1 MKTAKFLLG
10 AAAAAAMAGTVGA
23 QFLAPVAVAPAPDPS
38 AALNGV
44 VPPPPD
50 AVGIAPQPFP
60 PNGPTV
66 WSRLGID
73 PLQRE
78 YYRRKAARTPLGQLR
93 AKLREPLTKLTGG
106 LIPPFAPKTPSV
118 AELKDPGPVG
128 AAAKAKLDRAGAEER
143 IKAVKYLATLDCHYW
158 PEAEEALIGALR
170 ADRNECVRYEAAVA
184 LLNGCCCT
192 CKVTVALSIAVSCS
206 DADGNPSERS
216 ARVRAVAAH
225 ALDRCLSSACCAP
238 ELPPLVPLVPPEGDN
253 KLNPKGPFEGP
264 KPVAEIKAT
273 LGDAAYPK
281 QYYAA
286 VAKTPRVKVV
296 AMGRRALELGAQFG
310 YDFTTP
316 INDSDYAAAGLPAAV
331 VQAGGTAEPTTLLEL
346 FAWNDSGA
354 AIAQPPLAP
363 PAVAAALKPSPVRT
377 ALATAPKPAL
387 ELAPAPSPARLPK
400 VVVSPATDTSKPEK
414 PATAVKPE
422 KPATPA
428 APPLKSPPVTV
439 SATDL
444 SEPKLPAA
452 QPPKSPL
459 VIPVVVPV
467 AKPLP
472 AVVAP
477 APASAPVPTP
487 PKLGVP
493 PLALPAPKP
502 LTPPVVVIPV
512 AVAPTVPA
520 PTLAPK
526 PSVPVTVPAVTTPSV
541 AAPTVAPKPS
551 VPVATPVVAVPVV
564 VAPTTQAPAPVVAI
578 PPVPTL
584 PSLPAT
590 QAPAPVVP
598 LTRTTTEYRFP
609 PEPSPLNGDYQ
620 PRSR

>member
-10 AAAAAAMAGTVGA
+10 AAAAATLAAAAGA
-23 QFLAPVAVAPAPDPS
+23 QLPVAVPVALAPDPS

-50 AVGIAPQPFP
+50 PVGIAPQPFL

-73 PLQRE
+73 PVQRE
-78 YYRRKAARTPLGQLR
+78 FYRRQAARTPLGQLR
-93 AKLREPLTKLTGG
+93 AKIREPFSKLTGG
-106 LIPPFAPKTPSV
+106 VIPPFAPKTPSV

-184 LLNGCCCT
+184 LLHGCCCT

-206 DADGNPSERS
+206 DADGNPTERS

-225 ALDRCLSSACCAP
+225 ALDRCLASACCAP
-238 ELPPLVPLVPPEGDN
+238 ELPPLIVPVPADGVKPLDPKTPVEG
-253 KLNPKGPFEGP
+253 LP
-264 KPVAEIKAT
+264 KPVAEVKAT
-273 LGDAAYPK
+273 LGDAAFPR

-286 VAKTPRVKVV
+286 AAKTPRVKVV

-316 INDSDYAAAGLPAAV
+316 INDSDYVAAGLPAATPS
-331 VQAGGTAEPTTLLEL
+331 GTAAEPTTLLEL
-346 FAWNDSGA
+346 FAWGDSGA
-354 AIAQPPLAP
+354 AIAQPALAP
-363 PAVAAALKPSPVRT
+363 PAVALASAGQKSSPVRT

-387 ELAPAPSPARLPK
+387 EMAPAPSPARLPT
-400 VVVSPATDTSKPEK
+400 VVVSPADAKPEK
-414 PATAVKPE
+414 PATAIKPD
-422 KPATPA
+422 KPA
-428 APPLKSPPVTV
+428 APTM
-439 SATDL
+439 
-444 SEPKLPAA
+444 KLPAA
-452 QPPKSPL
+452 SVTPTALSVPPAAEPLKTPL
-459 VIPVVVPV
+459 VIPVVKPVPV
-467 AKPLP
+467 ATVPVPAPLP
-472 AVVAP
+472 VTPTPAP
-477 APASAPVPTP
+477 APLRLGAPMPALTP
-487 PKLGVP
+487 
-493 PLALPAPKP
+493 PAPKP
-502 LTPPVVVIPV
+502 L
-512 AVAPTVPA
+512 AVAAPIVPA

-526 PSVPVTVPAVTTPSV
+526 PVAPAV
-541 AAPTVAPKPS
+541 AAPA
-551 VPVATPVVAVPVV
+551 
-564 VAPTTQAPAPVVAI
+564 TQAPAPVVSI

-584 PSLPAT
+584 PPMPAT

-598 LTRTTTEYRFP
+598 LVRTPSEYRYP
-609 PEPSPLNGDYQ
+609 AEPSPLNNEYQ

>member
-10 AAAAAAMAGTVGA
+10 AAAAAT
-23 QFLAPVAVAPAPDPS
+23 LAVAANAQTPAPAADPS

-60 PNGPTV
+60 PNGPTI

-93 AKLREPLTKLTGG
+93 AKIREPFSKLTGG
-106 LIPPFAPKTPSV
+106 VIPPFAPKTPSV
-118 AELKDPGPVG
+118 AELKDPGAVG

-184 LLNGCCCT
+184 LLHGCCCT

-238 ELPPLVPLVPPEGDN
+238 ELPPLVPPVIDPDKKGDS
-253 KLNPKGPFEGP
+253 KGPIEGT
-264 KPVAEIKAT
+264 KPAAEAKAT
-273 LGDAAYPK
+273 PGDAAFPK

-286 VAKTPRVKVV
+286 VAKTPRAKVV

-316 INDSDYAAAGLPAAV
+316 INDSDYVAAGLPAV
-331 VQAGGTAEPTTLLEL
+331 VQAGATAEPTTLLEL
-346 FAWNDSGA
+346 FAWSDSGA

-363 PAVAAALKPSPVRT
+363 PAVAGALKPSAVRT
-377 ALATAPKPAL
+377 ALATAPKPTP
-387 ELAPAPSPARLPK
+387 ELAPAPSPARLPT
-400 VVVSPATDTSKPEK
+400 VVVGPAVEAGKPVK
-414 PATAVKPE
+414 PAP
-422 KPATPA
+422 TPTLGA
-428 APPLKSPPVTV
+428 PLKVPAVTV
-439 SATDL
+439 SATGL
-444 SEPKLPAA
+444 SEPKPPAA
-452 QPPKSPL
+452 EPL
-459 VIPVVVPV
+459 KTPPVVVPV
-467 AKPLP
+467 VKP
-472 AVVAP
+472 VVAAP
-477 APASAPVPTP
+477 APLQLGVPTP
-487 PKLGVP
+487 P
-493 PLALPAPKP
+493 LPAPKA
-502 LTPPVVVIPV
+502 LT
-512 AVAPTVPA
+512 APTAAAPIVPA
-520 PTLAPK
+520 PLLAQK
-526 PSVPVTVPAVTTPSV
+526 PIVPALPAAAVPVV
-541 AAPTVAPKPS
+541 AAPT
-551 VPVATPVVAVPVV
+551 
-564 VAPTTQAPAPVVAI
+564 TQTPAPVVSI

-584 PSLPAT
+584 PTVPAT

-598 LTRTTTEYRFP
+598 LGLPATEYRYP
-609 PEPSPLNGDYQ
+609 AEPTPLNGDYQ
-620 PRSR
+620 PRGR